1 MPIGGETELVSVT
14 MGMTANGSGGGVRSG
29 SPRPGTAAA
38 RPERRQPRGQLEGR
52 DSLVATA
59 AYQPEPTAAA
69 AARRFVRDTLQ
80 SWLVS
85 DAAADGHGLVDDA
98 VLLTSELVTNA
109 VVHAGTAVEVT
120 CRLADGGVE
129 VVVSD
134 GHPARLVPEPPE
146 NEHIPAERTSGRGLL
161 LPAALASAWGVS
173 YGQAAKS
180 VWFRIGPAATAAA
193 GGHEGGAGATAGP
206 GFAPATAG
214 LDGPAALAAALRQ
227 APVTAEADRV
237 AAGRGSA
244 RWPAPPFGEPAYDEL
259 LATAVEAAR
268 EAVDADAAYVLV
280 PDEDGDLR
288 LRAATGS
295 FPAAGGPPRL
305 ARRTGRQ
312 AGPARPAAAAA
323 TARPAAQGTGTGR
336 AARAGHD
343 QPPGQPGETAGQ
355 NEAAAQNQMA
365 ARHETAAGHDA
376 ADGRETGASTEV
388 MAGGHVGEEHGA
400 GVSDPAGLSDR
411 AGVSD
416 SRGDSEGGENN
427 RPDENDPAGGVHGP
441 GVGSL
446 AAMRAAVGAAPSVLT
461 VPFVVDGRVT
471 GLLAV
476 ASATPDR
483 FRDDEAV
490 RLQQL
495 ADRWGPPVERARL
508 SELERIRRGRIG
520 ALAQAR
526 ELLTAGADRDE
537 VLVLAGEAAVP
548 RLAPWCAVLLPG
560 DGPGL
565 RTAYARHVEKDLSA
579 PLAWLLDRVAEAA
592 GVAQL
597 TPRPA
602 RAIRPAV
609 LARWLLAVPAAER
622 APAGADALAADAA
635 WCFPLG
641 PDASAGL
648 LAVGHRRDE
657 RLPREVAELAADLA
671 SRIGVGLD
679 HARLVGQQH

>member
-1 MPIGGETELVSVT
+1 MGDDRRKTEAGGALRQP
-14 MGMTANGSGGGVRSG
+14 AA
-29 SPRPGTAAA
+29 GTAARA
-38 RPERRQPRGQLEGR
+38 GERRQPRGQLEGR
-52 DSLVATA
+52 DPLVATA

-85 DAAADGHGLVDDA
+85 DAAADGHELVDDA

-173 YGQAAKS
+173 YGQAAKA
-180 VWFRIGPAATAAA
+180 VWFRIGPTGALAA
-193 GGHEGGAGATAGP
+193 GSHGGGAGATAGP
-206 GFAPATAG
+206 GFAPGTAG

-227 APVTAEADRV
+227 APVTAEADGA
-237 AAGRGSA
+237 AAGRGPA

-259 LATAVEAAR
+259 LAAAVEAAR
-268 EAVDADAAYVLV
+268 AAVAADAAYVLV

-295 FPAAGGPPRL
+295 FPAAGGQPRL
-305 ARRTGRQ
+305 ARLAGSQ
-312 AGPARPAAAAA
+312 AGPARPADMAVA
-323 TARPAAQGTGTGR
+323 ARPAGRGSGPGR
-336 AARAGHD
+336 AGRAGQD
-343 QPPGQPGETAGQ
+343 QRSGRARGTTAHGETAARGEMAAPGETAAQDGTAVHGGTAAH
-355 NEAAAQNQMA
+355 NEMA
-365 ARHETAAGHDA
+365 AHNEVA
-376 ADGRETGASTEV
+376 ADRASGDRAEAG
-388 MAGGHVGEEHGA
+388 AGGRVAEGDRSGVTNRADETDRAVVSGRAGEH
-400 GVSDPAGLSDR
+400 DPAGR
-411 AGVSD
+411 
-416 SRGDSEGGENN
+416 
-427 RPDENDPAGGVHGP
+427 VHGL
-441 GVGSL
+441 GISSL
-446 AAMRAAVGAAPSVLT
+446 AAMRAAAGTAPSVLT

-476 ASATPDR
+476 ASATPDQ
-483 FRDDEAV
+483 FRDDEAA

-495 ADRWGPPVERARL
+495 ADRWGLPLERARL
-508 SELERIRRGRIG
+508 SELERVRRGRIG

-526 ELLTAGADRDE
+526 ELLTAQADHGE
-537 VLVLAGEAAVP
+537 VLALAADAAVP

-560 DGPGL
+560 DGTGL
-565 RTAYARHVEKDLSA
+565 RTVHARHVDQDLSA
-579 PLAWLLDRVAEAA
+579 PLAWLLDRVAEVA
-592 GVAQL
+592 GAAQL

-602 RAIRPAV
+602 RAARPAP
-609 LARWLLAVPAAER
+609 LARWLLAVPGLAQ
-622 APAGADALAADAA
+622 APPGADTLAADAA

-641 PDASAGL
+641 ADASVGL

-671 SRIGVGLD
+671 SRIGVALD